1 MDLDEIKPTEQS
13 TPSREKVNSNY
24 PHIFSPTNYCSITD
38 NSIPY
43 PNIRENRQFSP
54 FNSLWGWYTPNNW
67 WTTTFHLVSF
77 TSMLS
82 FFFLYII
89 WGLWEKKK
97 IRKDATLREVLT
109 TLRNTAP
116 HVAEYRH
123 PLGRFSFRTVYADPS
138 NKGRFSQKELG
149 MVYSRDILGEPGS
162 LHTTAPRLLEDDP
175 ESSSIHRELNERE
188 KEERTLE
195 ELRFVS
201 GDFLLVAVLLPK
213 NVTLP
218 SELSIKGSGGAAAA
232 TALPAAW
239 RTSASQSGAPGKGD
253 SGWGR
258 SLSSLG
264 PGTGRG
270 GGHWRGE
277 SNAPTTR
284 GRGGGGRGGGD
295 FGRDRD
301 RDRERDRDRDRDRD
315 IDRNDPRVPPPRRN
329 EPPSPRGG
337 GRGGRGG
344 RGDRRS
350 RSRSRSWSPPRRR
363 NRYDWFL
370 HVSPLT
376 LCSVAYMFRP
386 PFRHNDPCQDVNTF
400 CYCLL

>member
-1 MDLDEIKPTEQS
+1 MDLDETTQTEQS
-13 TPSREKVNSNY
+13 TPSREKTIPFLIRTFVKIGSFHRLTLFEDGTL
-24 PHIFSPTNYCSITD
+24 PTTDEQQLFS
-38 NSIPY
+38 
-43 PNIRENRQFSP
+43 
-54 FNSLWGWYTPNNW
+54 W
-67 WTTTFHLVSF
+67 
-77 TSMLS
+77 
-82 FFFLYII
+82 
-89 WGLWEKKK
+89 
-97 IRKDATLREVLT
+97 KDATLREVLT

-123 PLGRFSFRTVYADPS
+123 PLARFSFRTVYADPS

-162 LHTTAPRLLEDDP
+162 LHTTAPRLLEDT
-175 ESSSIHRELNERE
+175 ESSTRELNERE

-195 ELRFVS
+195 ELRFVP

-218 SELSIKGSGGAAAA
+218 SELSIKGSGVSA
-232 TALPAAW
+232 TVTTAPPAAW
-239 RTSASQSGAPGKGD
+239 RTSITQSGAPGKGD

-258 SLSSLG
+258 SLSALG

-277 SNAPTTR
+277 SSAPSTR
-284 GRGGGGRGGGD
+284 GRGGGGRGGGGGGGD

-301 RDRERDRDRDRDRD
+301 RDRDRDKD
-315 IDRNDPRVPPPRRN
+315 IDRTDSRVPPPRRN
-329 EPPSPRGG
+329 EPLSPRGG
-337 GRGGRGG
+337 GGGRGDRGGRGG

-363 NRYDWFL
+363 NRYD
-370 HVSPLT
+370 
-376 LCSVAYMFRP
+376 
-386 PFRHNDPCQDVNTF
+386 
-400 CYCLL
+400 